1 MAITPQSKTSTREY
15 FAGDQTLPS
24 LGQIQ
29 LLPASLP
36 SQEQDLVIGDVRR
49 NIIGNFFY
57 NLEGNKVSTIT
68 GNETE
73 TVLGYRDFF
82 LQGTLTDQVVG
93 TATQTKYGK
102 HFYHN
107 ASDRTDTFVGTV
119 NRFYQAQLTEHHPET
134 WLKKIQSAINF
145 EWFAMKSGVEY
156 ITILVNANS
165 FYGIKADFSA
175 LKVDTSFRKMDFGGT
190 KLDIKAIKNS
200 VTGYVGRV
208 LATALLV
215 GMIYASTTFKPN
227 ALPRPSPL
235 TPLE

>member
-1 MAITPQSKTSTREY
+1 MAITPQTKTPTQSY
-15 FAGDQTLPS
+15 FAGDQKLPA

-29 LLPASLP
+29 LLPSSLP
-36 SQEQDLVIGDVRR
+36 SQEQDLVTGDVRR
-49 NIIGNFFY
+49 NITGDFFY
-57 NLEGNKVSTIT
+57 CLTGNKASLIT
-68 GNETE
+68 KDENEE
-73 TVLGYRDFF
+73 VLGNRDFF
-82 LQGTLTDQVVG
+82 LWGTLTDQVVG

-119 NRFYQAQLTEHHPET
+119 NRSYQAQLTEHHPET

-175 LKVDTSFRKMDFGGT
+175 LKVDTSWRKMDFGGT
-190 KLDIKAIKNS
+190 KLEIEAIKNS
-200 VTGYVGRV
+200 VSGYVGGV
-208 LATALLV
+208 VITALLI
-215 GMIYASTTFKPN
+215 GLIISSTAFKPN